1 MKKTLRA
8 VLIILV
14 IIFLCRAV
22 PFIHEYTK
30 TSSGS
35 ETVTVEIPRGA
46 SGALIAQI
54 LKENGVIKSETA
66 FRLKLRNSPLKDKLN
81 YGTFSLYKSMCLE
94 DILDKLS
101 MTSIQGSVRVTIP
114 EGYSAQMIAQRLEE
128 KGLVSKNDFLKEL
141 ANGSFEF
148 SFIKDIKQGN
158 GVKYRLEGYLFPNT
172 YEFDSDSTAHEII
185 NTLLGEFEKQYNA
198 VKNENKTDM
207 DMNDIIIT
215 ASLIER
221 EAKLDSERSLI
232 SGVIQNRLK
241 EDMPLQID
249 ATVVYAISDGLYDV
263 DRVFYKDLEVDSP
276 YNTYKYNGLP
286 AGAICSPGIAS
297 VKAAMNPAKHNY
309 MFYRTDSSK
318 NDGSHI
324 FTETFNQHVKNK

>member
-54 LKENGVIKSETA
+54 LKENGVIKSEMA

-101 MTSIQGSVRVTIP
+101 MTAIQGSVRVTIP

-141 ANGSFEF
+141 ASGSFEF
-148 SFIKDIKQGN
+148 SFIKDIKQKD

-263 DRVFYKDLEVDSP
+263 DRVYYKDLEVASP

>member
-46 SGALIAQI
+46 SGSLIAQI

-101 MTSIQGSVRVTIP
+101 MTAIQGSVRVTIP

-263 DRVFYKDLEVDSP
+263 DRVYYKDLEVASP

>member
-324 FTETFNQHVKNK
+324 FTETFNQHVTNK

>member
-1 MKKTLRA
+1 MKKILLA
-8 VLIILV
+8 VLVGIA
-14 IIFLCRAV
+14 IIFLCKPI
-22 PFIHEYTK
+22 PFVHEYTK

-35 ETVTVEIPRGA
+35 EMVTVEIPKGA
-46 SGALIAQI
+46 SGARIAQI
-54 LKENGVIKSETA
+54 LRENGVIKSEAA
-66 FRLKLRNSPLKDKLN
+66 FRLKLKGSPLKDKLN
-81 YGTFSLYKSMCLE
+81 YGSFSLYKSMCLE

-101 MTSIQGSVRVTIP
+101 KASIQGSVKVTIP

-141 ANGSFEF
+141 ESGSFDY
-148 SFIKDIKQGN
+148 SFIKDIKQKN
-158 GVKYRLEGYLFPNT
+158 GVKYTLEGYLFPNT
-172 YEFDSDSTAHEII
+172 YEFDSDASAHEII
-185 NTLLGEFEKQYNA
+185 DTLLGEFEKQYNA
-198 VKNENKTDM
+198 VKNENKTRM

-241 EDMPLQID
+241 EGMPLQID

-263 DRVFYKDLEVDSP
+263 DRVLYKDLETESP
-276 YNTYKYNGLP
+276 YNTYKYTGLP
-286 AGAICSPGIAS
+286 VGAICSPGIES

-324 FTETFNQHVKNK
+324 FTETFNQHVNSK

>member
-101 MTSIQGSVRVTIP
+101 MTAIQGSVRVTIP

-263 DRVFYKDLEVDSP
+263 DRVYYKDLEVASP

>member
-30 TSSGS
+30 TASGS

-81 YGTFSLYKSMCLE
+81 YGTFSLYKSMCLD

-101 MTSIQGSVRVTIP
+101 MTAIQGSVRVTIP

-148 SFIKDIKQGN
+148 SFIKDIKQEN

-263 DRVFYKDLEVDSP
+263 DRVYYKDLEVASP

-324 FTETFNQHVKNK
+324 FTEIFNQHVKNK

>member
-101 MTSIQGSVRVTIP
+101 MTSIQGSVRVTVP